1 MLLVQCVLRWVVGRV
16 WRWLVLRCGGGEGV
30 LLLLLL
36 LLGVLLF
43 RVDAGRVAFGGLVG
57 AGWVGVLGIG
67 SWRVG

>member
-16 WRWLVLRCGGGEGV
+16 WRRLVLRCRGGEGV

-36 LLGVLLF
+36 LGILLF
-43 RVDAGRVAFGGLVG
+43 RVDAGRVAFGGLVS
-57 AGWVGVLGIG
+57 AGLVGVLEIG